1 VSDTDY
7 RHRFID
13 GLGFGLDPFQVEA
26 LEAVD
31 RGVNVLV
38 SAPTGSGKTLIANYA
53 IGREVDRVRRTFY
66 TTPLKALSNQKY
78 HELCHLYG
86 ATRVGLLTGD
96 TSINRT
102 APIVVMTTE
111 VLRNMLLTE
120 SEQLSSLGLVILD
133 EVHYLQDPFRG
144 GVWEEVLILTP
155 SAVRFVAL
163 SATIGNADFLGEW
176 FREVRGPTAII
187 VEKTRPIVLHNHVAV
202 LRRGQ
207 SEVEIHDLLDGP
219 RLSDEARRIDNLMK
233 SSRHF
238 RPGPKW
244 HGPRSSAPPPPFR
257 APRRSELMRALERD
271 DLLPVIVFIFS
282 RAACDDAVH
291 QLRRDGLRFTT
302 AEDRRRIEEIADER
316 LRDFSDEDLIALEY
330 ADFMDALRRGI
341 TMHHAGMVP
350 AFREIVEA
358 CFEENLLAAVF
369 ATETLALGVN
379 MPARSVALE
388 RFTKYS
394 DAGRQFLTSAEYAQ
408 MTGRAGR
415 RGLDDEGHAVVC
427 FATDLALHDVGR
439 VALAPP
445 ADLHSSFR
453 PTYNLTANLINHF
466 DRETA
471 LEVVQRSFAQ
481 FENDRR
487 PAGRRR
493 PLTDQMLA
501 RHRVLEE
508 LGYADGWS
516 LNDQGQLLRAIYHEC
531 DLLIAESLSL
541 GVFDGLDPAQLAGL
555 LSCFVYESRRSS
567 RAPSAAQ
574 RVSTKKKK
582 VHHDRLGQERRLSLG
597 ERLLEITT
605 IAATICEVEERH
617 RVPHFK
623 EPDGHFATIIAAWAR
638 GVSLHTVLDLADA
651 EIGQT
656 SPGDFVRNAKQVAD
670 LCEQLGR
677 LGGVSAV
684 AEVAREARDAVLR
697 SVVAGSSSVHPPE
710 GFRL

>member
-1 VSDTDY
+1 VSILDY
-7 RHRFID
+7 RSRFID
-13 GLGFGLDPFQVEA
+13 ALGFGLDRFQLDA
-26 LEAVD
+26 IEAVD
-31 RGVNVLV
+31 QRVNVLV

-53 IGREVDRVRRTFY
+53 IGRELEREQRTFY

-78 HELCHLYG
+78 HELCDLYG
-86 ATRVGLLTGD
+86 VARVGLLTGD

-102 APIVVMTTE
+102 APVVVMTTE

-120 SEQLSSLGLVILD
+120 SDQLSALGLVILD

-155 SAVRFVAL
+155 GAVRFVAL
-163 SATIGNADFLGEW
+163 SATIGNVDFLGEW
-176 FREVRGPTAII
+176 FTQVRGPTSII
-187 VEKTRPIVLHNHVAV
+187 LEKTRPIQLHNHLAV
-202 LRRGQ
+202 VKRGQ
-207 SEVEIHDLLDGP
+207 PMAEIEDLLDGE

-233 SSRHF
+233 SSRKF

-244 HGPRSSAPPPPFR
+244 KGPKSSAPPPPFR
-257 APRRSELMRALERD
+257 APRRSELMQALERE

-291 QLRRDGLRFTT
+291 QLRRDGLLFTT
-302 AEDRRRIEEIADER
+302 PEERREIETIAQRR
-316 LRDFSDEDLIALEY
+316 LEAFSKDDLVALEH
-330 ADFMDALRRGI
+330 ADFLDALRRGI

-358 CFEENLLAAVF
+358 CFERNLLAVVF

-394 DAGRQFLTSAEYAQ
+394 DAGRQFLTSGEFAQ

-415 RGLDDEGHAVVC
+415 RGLDDEGHAIVC
-427 FATDLALHDVGR
+427 FSNDLSLFDVGR

-445 ADLHSSFR
+445 SDLHSSFR
-453 PTYNLTANLINHF
+453 PTYNFTANLINHF
-466 DRETA
+466 DYETA
-471 LEVVQRSFAQ
+471 LDVVQRSFAQ

-487 PAGRRR
+487 PAGGKR
-493 PLTDQMLA
+493 PLTDQMVA
-501 RHRVLEE
+501 RFHVLEE
-508 LGYADGWS
+508 LGYADGWH
-516 LNDQGQLLRAIYHEC
+516 LNGQGQLLRSIYHEC
-531 DLLIAESLSL
+531 DLLIAECLNA
-541 GVFDGLDPAQLAGL
+541 GVFEDLDPAQLAGL
-555 LSCFVYESRRSS
+555 LSCFVYESKRST
-567 RAPSAAQ
+567 RSANAARQ
-574 RVSTKKKK
+574 VSTKKKR
-582 VHHDRLGQERRLSLG
+582 VHHDRLGQERRQGIGDRLS
-597 ERLLEITT
+597 EIVV
-605 IAATICEVEERH
+605 IDATIREVEARY

-623 EPDGHFATIIAAWAR
+623 EPDGHFSTIIAAWAR
-638 GVSLHTVLDLADA
+638 GVTLGTVLDLADA

-677 LGGVSAV
+677 MRHLTDV
-684 AEVAREARDAVLR
+684 AEVALDARDMVLR
-697 SVVAGSSSVHPPE
+697 SVVAGASSVHP
-710 GFRL
+710 RD